1 MYNNELKLFQR
12 SKDVL
17 WTDKH
22 ISNSMLDAHLDET
35 FEGASRTI
43 QKRTEIIN
51 WVKNNIKPRSKIID
65 LGCGPGLYAH
75 ELGKL
80 GHNVLGIDFN
90 KMSIDYAQENKSI
103 KGVVEYRYCNY
114 LQDSIEGKYNV
125 AMMIY
130 CDFGA
135 LIPDEQK
142 LLLNRL
148 DNILENDRI
157 FIFDVFGKEEMKK
170 QNEKRN
176 WHISQG
182 EDFWSKEPYFYME
195 EMKVFEKENTLGK
208 RHYLVNQT
216 RHEIKEYILWDQ
228 YYDEDSIKK
237 LMLENGF
244 ETIKIKKALL
254 KNENTLF
261 VIAKK
266 RKKTKNY
273 D

>member
-1 MYNNELKLFQR
+1 MYNNELRLFHR

-22 ISNSMLDAHLDET
+22 ISNSMLDAHLDERYDA
-35 FEGASRTI
+35 ASRTI

-51 WVKNNIKPRSKIID
+51 WINSNIKPQSKIID

-75 ELGKL
+75 ELGKS

-90 KMSIDYAQENKSI
+90 KTSIDYAIKSKSI
-103 KGVVEYRYCNY
+103 KGVVEYKYCNY
-114 LQDSIEGKYNV
+114 IQDSIEGKYNA

-148 DNILENDRI
+148 DNILENDGV

-170 QNEKRN
+170 QKEKRN
-176 WHISQG
+176 WYISQG
-182 EDFWSKEPYFYME
+182 NDFWSKEPYLYME
-195 EMKVFEKENTLGK
+195 ETKNFEKENTSGR
-208 RHYLVNQT
+208 RHYLVNQVN
-216 RHEIKEYILWDQ
+216 HEIKEYISWDQ
-228 YYDEDSIKK
+228 YYDEGSIKK

-244 ETIKIKKALL
+244 ETKEIKKNLL
-254 KNENTLF
+254 NNEDTLF

-266 RKKTKNY
+266 EKVN
-273 D
+273 